1 MSDKFQYGGQAV
13 IEGVMMRGRH
23 KIAIAVRK
31 PDNEIII
38 EERPVSSITQKLP
51 FLKWP
56 FVRGTVALIESL
68 IIGIQA
74 LAFSANQAAEGEGE
88 ELSGWEMAVTIGIAL
103 VLGILLFVVAP
114 TTIARLLYG
123 FSTVFVNI
131 CEGLFRIAIFL
142 LYVVA
147 ISRMKDIQRV
157 FQYHGAEHKV
167 INNFESGEELTVE
180 NARKYSRLHPRCGTS
195 FLLIVMV
202 IMILVFGFLG
212 KPGLVVRIVSRVV
225 LLPVIAGISYEVLK
239 LSAKYC
245 NTLPMRIIIAPGM
258 WLQKLTTREA
268 DDSQIEVAIQALC
281 AVLPAENA
289 ENQEKPLIE
298 GQDNT
303 DHKVQECER

>member
-13 IEGVMMRGRH
+13 IEGVMMRGRRNV
-23 KIAIAVRK
+23 AIAVRK

-38 EERPVSSITQKLP
+38 EERPVASITQKLP

-56 FVRGTVALIESL
+56 FIRGTVVLFESL
-68 IIGIQA
+68 IIGIKA
-74 LAFSANQAAEGEGE
+74 LVFSANQAAEGEDE
-88 ELSGWEMAVTIGIAL
+88 ELSNWEMTLTIGVAM

-131 CEGLFRIAIFL
+131 AEGLFRIGIFMV
-142 LYVVA
+142 YVVA

-167 INNFESGEELTVE
+167 INAFEAGAELTVE
-180 NARKYSRLHPRCGTS
+180 NARRFSPLHPRCGTS

-202 IMILVFGFLG
+202 IMIVVFGFLG
-212 KPGLVVRIVSRVV
+212 KPNLLVRIVSRIV
-225 LLPVIAGISYEVLK
+225 LLPVVAGVSYEILK
-239 LSAKYC
+239 LSGKYC
-245 NTLPMRIIIAPGM
+245 HTLIMRILIAPGM

-268 DDSQIEVAIQALC
+268 DDSQLEVAIQALR
-281 AVLPAENA
+281 AVLPAEN
-289 ENQEKPLIE
+289 EEKCLSEVQELNE
-298 GQDNT
+298 
-303 DHKVQECER
+303 HKLQECERC

>member
-1 MSDKFQYGGQAV
+1 LSDKFQYGGQAV
-13 IEGVMMRGRH
+13 IEGVMMRGRQ

-56 FVRGTVALIESL
+56 FLRGTVMLFESL

-74 LAFSANQAAEGEGE
+74 LAFSANQAAEGEDE
-88 ELSGWEMAVTIGIAL
+88 ELSSWEMALTISIAM

-114 TTIARLLYG
+114 TAIARLLYG

-131 CEGLFRIAIFL
+131 FEGIFRIGIFL
-142 LYVVA
+142 LYVLA
-147 ISRMKDIQRV
+147 ISRIKDIQRV

-167 INNFESGEELTVE
+167 INAFEAGADLTVE
-180 NARKYSRLHPRCGTS
+180 NARRFSPLHPRCGTS

-202 IMILVFGFLG
+202 IMILIFGFLG
-212 KPGLVVRIVSRVV
+212 KPSLLVRIVSRIV
-225 LLPVIAGISYEVLK
+225 LLPVVAGVSYEVLK
-239 LSAKYC
+239 LSGKYC
-245 NTLPMRIIIAPGM
+245 HTLPMKILIAPGM

-268 DDSQIEVAIQALC
+268 DDSQLEVAIQALS

-289 ENQEKPLIE
+289 ENIEKPLAE
-298 GQDNT
+298 GRGNT
-303 DHKVQECER
+303 EHKLQECER